1 MKNLGKTL
9 VSKQLNNNKL
19 NKMEVKVSFSP
30 EGKGE
35 EVSLK
40 IQKIVEDRSAAIAKR
55 FNTEVKNV
63 DVKVYNSTNSL
74 RVKINPNDDQMG
86 VYGGYID
93 GSNEILL
100 AHPAAMQ
107 PVYKENL
114 DKELIILIDYC
125 LTKFYICKL
134 FFPEL
139 KDFKMYYKYISDILA
154 QITSGNFRENIV
166 KFEIKTYTEGKKCKK
181 DKELIMVLFIM
192 LNKSGL
198 DFIYSHLE
206 EIIKDEDITKT
217 IFKIY
222 KKSFSE
228 LILQYQ
234 KELQEQD
241 KKLAATF
248 KPGRR

>member
-1 MKNLGKTL
+1 
-9 VSKQLNNNKL
+9 
-19 NKMEVKVSFSP
+19 MEVKVSFSP
-30 EGKGE
+30 AGKGE

-40 IQKIVEDRSAAIAKR
+40 IQKIVEDRNVAIAKR
-55 FNTEVKNV
+55 FNTEVRNI
-63 DVKVYNSTNSL
+63 DVKIYNSTGSL
-74 RVKINPNDDQMG
+74 RVKLNPNDDQMG

-93 GSNEILL
+93 GTDEILL
-100 AHPAAMQ
+100 AHPEAMK
-107 PVYKENL
+107 PVYKDNL
-114 DKELIILIDYC
+114 DKEIIILVDYC
-125 LTKFYICKL
+125 LTKFYVCKL
-134 FFPEL
+134 YFP
-139 KDFKMYYKYISDILA
+139 KPNDFKMYYKYVSDILS
-154 QITSGNFRENIV
+154 QVTSGNFRENIV
-166 KFEIKTYTEGKKCKK
+166 KFEIKTYIEGKKCKK
-181 DKELIMVLFIM
+181 DKELIMVFFIM
-192 LNKSGL
+192 LEKSGL

-234 KELQEQD
+234 KELAEQE

>member
-1 MKNLGKTL
+1 
-9 VSKQLNNNKL
+9 
-19 NKMEVKVSFSP
+19 MEVKVSFSP
-30 EGKGE
+30 AGKGE

-40 IQKIVEDRSAAIAKR
+40 IQKIVEDRNIAIAKR
-55 FNTEVKNV
+55 FATEVKNV
-63 DVKVYNSTNSL
+63 NVNIYNSTGSL
-74 RVKINPNDDQMG
+74 RVKLNPNDDQMG

-93 GSNEILL
+93 GTNEILL
-100 AHPAAMQ
+100 AHPEAMK
-107 PVYKENL
+107 PVYKDNL

-125 LTKFYICKL
+125 LTKFYISKL
-134 FFPEL
+134 FFPEN
-139 KDFKMYYKYISDILA
+139 KDFKMYNKYISEILA

-166 KFEIKTYTEGKKCKK
+166 KFEIKTYLEGKKCKK
-181 DKELIMVLFIM
+181 DKELLMIFYIM
-192 LNKSGL
+192 LEKSGL

-206 EIIKDEDITKT
+206 EVIKDEDITKT

-234 KELQEQD
+234 KELLEQD